1 MLTWIVIAFWFMGL
15 SIYGFYT
22 QKFDE
27 TFDFVCSILMCIL
40 IIVYG
45 IVFAERERIRSTFNR
60 RGTNYHAIFRL
71 GIPFLIWVFVSLK
84 YFPNS
89 SMWLFLL
96 KI

>member
-1 MLTWIVIAFWFMGL
+1 MFSSIIVAFIFMGL

-22 QKFDE
+22 QKYDE

-40 IIVYG
+40 IIVYE
-45 IVFAERERIRSTFNR
+45 IVFAERERIRSTFKR

>member
-1 MLTWIVIAFWFMGL
+1 MFSSIIVAFIFMGL

-40 IIVYG
+40 MIVYE
-45 IVFAERERIRSTFNR
+45 IVFAEHNRRTFNR
-60 RGTNYHAIFRL
+60 RKTNYRMIFGL

-89 SMWLFLL
+89 SMWLFLS
-96 KI
+96 KS

>member
-1 MLTWIVIAFWFMGL
+1 MFSSIIVAFIFMGL

-22 QKFDE
+22 QKYDE

-40 IIVYG
+40 MIVYE
-45 IVFAERERIRSTFNR
+45 IVFAERERIRSTFKR

-89 SMWLFLL
+89 SMWLFLS
-96 KI
+96 KS